1 MSTPKYIVQ
10 HQDEQLGPFEEHEL
24 KQRWE
29 AGTILGIDYVY
40 DEGKQDWVLLAECF
54 RWAAAGHLDDTMP
67 VKIQPPA
74 MTEEIALEPEVEP
87 EVEAVE
93 LPELP
98 PVAPAPVPKV
108 AAAKPVAAKH
118 AAEVRMV
125 DGRGELTLGELKPGH
140 LSVRIMHEGL
150 EAEELHLDV
159 RPAEP
164 VRVRWTPPASHVVGH
179 ELELRFEAVD
189 ADDRVCAGF
198 SGEFT
203 VVTGGGAKKRH
214 DVKTIDGVGVVR
226 WTHTKAEAWTVHLEH
241 RGRSPLVLPAKH
253 KLEWLAGPA
262 HRLVVDG
269 PTDFHAGMPLK
280 VQVKAVD
287 AYGNVA
293 RDFQG
298 TVVLDV
304 KAS

>member
-1 MSTPKYIVQ
+1 MSTLKYIVQ

-24 KQRWE
+24 KTRWE

-40 DEGKQDWVLLAECF
+40 DETKQDWVMLAECF

-74 MTEEIALEPEVEP
+74 MTEEIPLEVEI
-87 EVEAVE
+87 EAEAE
-93 LPELP
+93 LPEAP
-98 PVAPAPVPKV
+98 PRAPAPAPK
-108 AAAKPVAAKH
+108 KPEH
-118 AAEVRMV
+118 AAELRMV
-125 DGRGELTLGELKPGH
+125 DGRGELSLGEFQPGH
-140 LSVRIMHEGL
+140 LSVKILHADL
-150 EAEELHLDV
+150 KSDVLHLDV
-159 RPAEP
+159 RAAEP
-164 VRVRWTPPASHVVGH
+164 VRVRWSAPASHVVGH

-189 ADDRVCAGF
+189 AEDRVCVGF
-198 SGEFT
+198 AGEFT
-203 VVTGGGAKKRH
+203 VVIGGGAQKRH

-226 WTHTKAEAWTVHLEH
+226 WTHTKAEAWSLHLEH

-262 HRLVVDG
+262 QRLIVDG
-269 PTDFHAGMPLK
+269 PTEYQAGSPLK